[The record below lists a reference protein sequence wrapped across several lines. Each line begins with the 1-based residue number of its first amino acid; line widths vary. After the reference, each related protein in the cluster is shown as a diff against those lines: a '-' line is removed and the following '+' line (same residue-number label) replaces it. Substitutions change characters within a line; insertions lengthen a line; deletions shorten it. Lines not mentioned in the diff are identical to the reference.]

1 LKLPAP
7 FIQLPLA
14 FDADALAA
22 EIAALGEDNWLPHP
36 AGYPGNDYL
45 PLVSAGG
52 VTTGESPTG
61 PMAPTDLLLKSPYL
75 MQVLES
81 FGAVWGRSRLMRLA
95 GNAEVTPHA
104 DLGYYWRD
112 RLRVHVPI
120 VTFPQVRFRCGPAEI
135 NMAAGEAWVFDTWLP
150 HLVSN
155 ETGQSRIHLVADTVG
170 GAQFWDLFQA
180 GKPHSMSLP
189 AWSPRRVA
197 PVAGH
202 VAALEYEQL
211 NAPVVM
217 NPWEVRDHI
226 QFLLREAQPGPL
238 VQQVGGVLTPFH
250 RVWRSLWAR
259 YGESAEGEGRYR
271 QALNVV
277 TGELRNAGAEQLKL
291 INGASFMTAFSSLV
305 INPAL
310 ASLAP
315 QILTE
320 DRGSGAVVRPGT
332 LN

>member
-1 LKLPAP
+1 MKLPSP
-7 FIQLPLA
+7 FIQLPLS
-14 FDADALAA
+14 FDADVLAA
-22 EIAALGEDNWLPHP
+22 EIAALGEENWFPHP

-52 VTTGESPTG
+52 VVTGESPTG
-61 PMAPTDLLLKSPYL
+61 PMAPTPLLLKSPYL
-75 MQVLES
+75 MRVMES
-81 FGAVWGRSRLMRLA
+81 LGAVWGRSRLMRLE

-155 ETGQSRIHLVADTVG
+155 ETGQSRVHLVADTVG
-170 GAQFWDLFQA
+170 GAKFWDLFQA
-180 GKPHSMSLP
+180 GKPHAMNLP
-189 AWSPRRVA
+189 NWAPQRVA
-197 PVAGH
+197 PD
-202 VAALEYEQL
+202 AAATPALDYERV
-211 NAPVVM
+211 NAPTVM
-217 NPWEVRDHI
+217 TPWEVRDHV

-238 VQQVGGVLTPFH
+238 VQQVGAVLTAFH
-250 RVWRSLWAR
+250 RVWRSLWAQ
-259 YGESAEGEGRYR
+259 YGESPEGEGRYR

-277 TGELRNAGAEQLKL
+277 FAELQRAGADQLPL
-291 INGASFMTAFSSLV
+291 INGASFMAGFQGLV
-305 INPAL
+305 INPGLASNSGSAL
-310 ASLAP
+310 A
-315 QILTE
+315 E
-320 DRGSGAVVRPGT
+320 DRGAGAVTRPAR

>member
-14 FDADALAA
+14 FDAEALAA
-22 EIAALGEDNWLPHP
+22 EIAALGEENWFPHP
-36 AGYPGNDYL
+36 AGYAGNDYL

-52 VTTGESPTG
+52 VVTGESPTG
-61 PMAPTDLLLKSPYL
+61 PMQPTPLLRRCAYL
-75 MQVLES
+75 MQAMES
-81 FGAVWGRSRLMRLA
+81 LGAVWGRSRLMRLQ

-112 RLRVHVPI
+112 HLRVHVPI
-120 VTFPQVRFRCGPAEI
+120 VTFPEVRFRAGAAEI
-135 NMAAGEAWVFDTWLP
+135 NMAAGECWVFDTWLP
-150 HLVSN
+150 HMVSN
-155 ETGQSRIHLVADTVG
+155 ETGKSRIHLVADTVG
-170 GAQFWDLFQA
+170 GAKFWDLFQA
-180 GKPHSMSLP
+180 GKPHSMALP
-189 AWSPRRVA
+189 DWAPQRVA
-197 PVAGH
+197 PEPGRVAE
-202 VAALEYEQL
+202 LEVERV

-217 NPWEVRDHI
+217 TPWEVRDHI

-238 VQQVGGVLTPFH
+238 VQQVGAVLTPFH
-250 RVWRSLWAR
+250 RVWRALWAQ
-259 YGESAEGEGRYR
+259 YGEAPDGEGRYR

-277 TGELRNAGAEQLKL
+277 TAALRQAGAEQLLL

-310 ASLAP
+310 AALAP
-315 QILTE
+315 QILAE
-320 DRGSGAVVRPGT
+320 DRGSGAVAAPGR

>member
-1 LKLPAP
+1 MKLPAP

-14 FDADALAA
+14 FDAEALAA
-22 EIAALGEDNWLPHP
+22 EIAALGEEHWFPHP

-52 VTTGESPTG
+52 VLTGESPTG
-61 PMAPTDLLLKSPYL
+61 PMAPTELLLRSPYL
-75 MQVLES
+75 MQVMES
-81 FGAVWGRSRLMRLA
+81 FGAVWGRSRLMRLE

-120 VTFPQVRFRCGPAEI
+120 VTFPQVRFRCGAAEI

-150 HLVSN
+150 HLVN
-155 ETGQSRIHLVADTVG
+155 NPTGQSRIHLVADTVG
-170 GAQFWDLFQA
+170 GARFWDLFQA
-180 GKPHSMSLP
+180 GKPHSLTLPGWAPQSL
-189 AWSPRRVA
+189 APRSG
-197 PVAGH
+197 PVE
-202 VAALEYEQL
+202 LEYEQL

-217 NPWEVRDHI
+217 SPWEVRDHI
-226 QFLLREAQPGPL
+226 QFLLREAQPGPA
-238 VQQVGGVLTPFH
+238 VQQIGAVLTPFH

-259 YGESAEGEGRYR
+259 YGESPEGEGRYR
-271 QALNVV
+271 QALNIV
-277 TGELRNAGAEQLKL
+277 TTELRNAGAEQLRL
-291 INGASFMTAFSSLV
+291 SNGAAFMTAFSSLV

-310 ASLAP
+310 AALAP
-315 QILTE
+315 EILTE
-320 DRGSGAVVRPGT
+320 DRGSGATAAPGR